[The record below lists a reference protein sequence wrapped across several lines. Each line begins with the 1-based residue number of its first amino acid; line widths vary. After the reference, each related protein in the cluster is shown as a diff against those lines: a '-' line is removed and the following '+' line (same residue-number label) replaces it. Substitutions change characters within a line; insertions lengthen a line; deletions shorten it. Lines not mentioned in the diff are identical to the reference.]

1 MVNGGLGP
9 GWQYTSTG
17 KVNGISGY
25 VDRNQF
31 TDEVFL
37 SYAKPLPTPE
47 NNNNSSENTIIY
59 IVKKGDTL
67 SQIAINYNTTVST
80 ITSLNPNI
88 KNPNL
93 IYIGQ
98 KITLISNTSN
108 NNFNTIYIVQKGD
121 TLSKIANKYNT
132 TVQQLVSL
140 NGIKNPNLIYPNQKI
155 IINNNSENDTSNGE
169 NSCGKILYKIKYG
182 DTLSA
187 LANKYNSSISE
198 IAKLNNISN
207 PNLIFAGKFIRIPVC
222 DINLMNL

>member
-37 SYAKPLPTPE
+37 SYTKPLPTPE

-67 SQIAINYNTTVST
+67 SQIARNFNTTVST

-88 KNPNL
+88 QNPNL

-108 NNFNTIYIVQKGD
+108 NNLNTLYIVQKGD

-155 IINNNSENDTSNGE
+155 IINSNSENNTSNGE